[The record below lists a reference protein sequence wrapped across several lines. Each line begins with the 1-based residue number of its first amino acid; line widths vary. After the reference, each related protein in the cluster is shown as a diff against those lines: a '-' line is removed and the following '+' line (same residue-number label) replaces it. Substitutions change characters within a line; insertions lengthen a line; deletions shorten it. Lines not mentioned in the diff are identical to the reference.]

1 MAPLVCDHMQWFV
14 ATYVISGSS
23 SIFSAS
29 WVCETSDGVSS
40 GSMNSAFSR
49 LAFFCW
55 PPFTFRSH
63 ATSCPVP
70 DALCSLIRVAFLI
83 LGNWFRTPRCTP
95 FLQQLRV
102 DYSGRTGGGAGAE
115 RAIPHPFAQLML
127 WARPSRY
134 ASQPSAHPSH
144 QEGYRGPASFRIRRR
159 DRICCLRTV
168 GYFRR

>member
-1 MAPLVCDHMQWFV
+1 MQWFV

-102 DYSGRTGGGAGAE
+102 DYSGRTGAALAQNVQSLTHLRNLCFGLVPVAT
-115 RAIPHPFAQLML
+115 RRSRQRIPV
-127 WARPSRY
+127 
-134 ASQPSAHPSH
+134 
-144 QEGYRGPASFRIRRR
+144 IRRVTAAQHR
-159 DRICCLRTV
+159 FEYGV
-168 GYFRR
+168 GIGFAACGP